1 MRKRARSSWRC
12 SDAMHS
18 HDERFAFFDALL
30 ARCIAYRSTCL
41 TLTAI
46 HPDGNYPT
54 PSRHIRLDDTP
65 ALHDAFARLDGA
77 NTLGWGAY
85 FAVGLRRPGLTRW
98 KRGGAA
104 EVVALPALFADVDDP
119 SPEALTRLRG
129 FSPLPSCI
137 VASGGGY
144 HAYWWLDEPTTDLN
158 AAQLLLRELG
168 AVLGGDRLSV
178 AQSLRVVSSVNTKPS
193 RGNTVCRLI
202 ELHER
207 GYCINDFPA
216 YLHLPAPRPTSQ
228 RIQSATSYVPSADL
242 IAHVTSV
249 LIQRGGRLRGD
260 WVNGAC
266 PFPEHHKHGDR
277 QPSFGFNTRSGYGFC
292 HVCGSLL
299 LKDLCPALGI
309 PAFDQ
314 PRREVMPATPSAA
327 LSIARISRKE
337 VPCPRQLY
345 RSRRPSSR

>member
-1 MRKRARSSWRC
+1 
-12 SDAMHS
+12 MHS
-18 HDERFAFFDALL
+18 HDERSAFFNALL
-30 ARCIAYRSTCL
+30 ARCTAYRSTCL

-46 HPDGNYPT
+46 HPDGKHPT
-54 PSRHIRLDDTP
+54 PSRHIRLDDAP
-65 ALHDAFARLDGA
+65 ALHDAFARLDAA

-98 KRGGAA
+98 KRGSAA
-104 EVVALPALFADVDDP
+104 DVVALPALFVDVDDP
-119 SPEALTRLRG
+119 STETLARLRRVNP
-129 FSPLPSCI
+129 SPSCI

-144 HAYWWLDEPTTDLN
+144 HVYWWLDEPTTDLN
-158 AAQLLLRELG
+158 TARLLLRGL
-168 AVLGGDRLSV
+168 AAALGGDRLSV

-193 RGNTVCRLI
+193 RGNALCRLV
-202 ELHER
+202 ELREWR
-207 GYCINDFPA
+207 CALQDFTA
-216 YLHLPAPRPTSQ
+216 YLPRSAPRQ
-228 RIQSATSYVPSADL
+228 HNQSATHYVPNPDL
-242 IAHVTSV
+242 IARVTYA
-249 LIQRGGRLRGD
+249 LMGRGGRMRGD

-314 PRREVMPATPSAA
+314 SRKGVMPAHQFTA
-327 LSIARISRKE
+327 LPDTRI
-337 VPCPRQLY
+337 
-345 RSRRPSSR
+345 